1 METAQIKLQRLEII
15 PITTVLMI
23 MQIIQPGKVWMILLV
38 GMVVLTAVSYA
49 WARSLRAGLTLTRE
63 IRFGWSQVGDH
74 LQERFR
80 LSNEGWAPGVWI
92 AVWDHSDLA
101 GYRASTIVDLGGN
114 AGRHWFKSGVCERRG
129 LFTIGP
135 TSLRT
140 GDPFGLFD
148 VRLEYPDTSHM
159 MVMPPVVS
167 LPAIQVA
174 PGGRVGE
181 GDSLAAALEHTV
193 SASGV
198 REYQPGDS
206 LRYIHW
212 PTTVRRGSYY
222 VRTFDTTP
230 ASDYWIFLDL
240 YQDVQAGEG
249 DDATQEHAIILA
261 ASLTNRFI
269 EGGKAVGLAGEGGGL
284 IWEPPRLEESQKWQ
298 ILRSLALAGEGD
310 RPLADLLEGARRSL
324 KHRSSLIVITPDL
337 SGDWLDPLL
346 LYLQRGIVP
355 TVLLLDTPAFGGKGN
370 LEKIQRRLVELE
382 IRFYVID
389 SEFMD
394 RAEKQALVDREMA
407 EERIE
412 ARKMLWRPIS

>member
-15 PITTVLMI
+15 PITTVLMV
-23 MQIIQPGKVWMILLV
+23 MQIIQPGKAWMVLLV

-49 WARSLRAGLTLTRE
+49 WARSLMAGLTLTRE

-101 GYRASTIVDLGGN
+101 GYRASTVVGLGGN

-129 LFTIGP
+129 LYTIGP

-337 SGDWLDPLL
+337 TGDWLNPLL

-382 IRFYVID
+382 IRFYVIGP
-389 SEFMD
+389 EFMD